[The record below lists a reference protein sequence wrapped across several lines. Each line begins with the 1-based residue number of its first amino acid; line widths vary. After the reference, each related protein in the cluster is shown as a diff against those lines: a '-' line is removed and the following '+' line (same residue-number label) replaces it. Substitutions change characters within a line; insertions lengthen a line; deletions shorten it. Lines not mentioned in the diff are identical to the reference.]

1 MKKLLLSCCFML
13 FAAIALG
20 QTIVEL
26 DLPDPC
32 SNLSVEEIT
41 PNRNIDFSIFPN
53 PTDGNFTLS
62 IESVN
67 SLGQVKMEISDP
79 SGAVVL
85 SEKYHTGDR
94 QLQTLLNVSNLS
106 SGFYLITLYNKEGKT
121 VKKLIVK

>member
-41 PNRNIDFSIFPN
+41 PNRNIDFSIFQTPQM
-53 PTDGNFTLS
+53 G
-62 IESVN
+62 
-67 SLGQVKMEISDP
+67 ISRCP
-79 SGAVVL
+79 SKVL
-85 SEKYHTGDR
+85 TAW
-94 QLQTLLNVSNLS
+94 
-106 SGFYLITLYNKEGKT
+106 GK
-121 VKKLIVK
+121 